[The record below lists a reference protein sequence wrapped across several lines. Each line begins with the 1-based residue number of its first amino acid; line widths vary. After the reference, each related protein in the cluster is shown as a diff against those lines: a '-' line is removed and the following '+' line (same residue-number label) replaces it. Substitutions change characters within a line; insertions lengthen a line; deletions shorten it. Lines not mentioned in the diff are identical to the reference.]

1 MKRMPGTW
9 GLNLFDRLHL
19 GHQVMIDRLSEMP
32 NPVAC
37 VTAGDLVGPG
47 LELEALIQPVDI
59 RERNLREYILKSKLE
74 DTISVKSFTKI
85 EDLLEIQGDTTFM
98 MYEGPCCTEI
108 ESGALNIR
116 KDRMGVIDNIEYLKP
131 VRAHDGGKL
140 ASARIRLGEID
151 REGRRLIG
159 TKEPPREL
167 QLEGRAGLKIPKG
180 EVFATKDGPPEKR
193 VVSKIREE
201 SPSCVI
207 AVGDVTSSTILK
219 EGFTPDVM
227 IVDGIT
233 KRGPFEEQFSA
244 RQVYKIF
251 NPAAVIYPEAWSVI
265 DTAIHNDSNSLII
278 VEGEEDLMGFPAVL
292 LAPDDSA
299 VLYGQ
304 PDVGIVWIPI
314 NEVNRKISR
323 DLLDDMPII
332 QS

>member
-1 MKRMPGTW
+1 MPGTW
-9 GLNLFDRLHL
+9 GLNLFDRLHI

-32 NPVAC
+32 DSVAC
-37 VTAGDLVGPG
+37 VTSGELVGPG

-59 RERNLREYILKSKLE
+59 REKNLREYVRSVKL
-74 DTISVKSFTKI
+74 DDVISVKSFTKVD
-85 EDLLEIQGDTTFM
+85 DLLAIEGNATFL

-108 ESGALNIR
+108 ESGALKLR
-116 KDRMGVIDNIEYLKP
+116 KEKMGLNDEVEYLKP
-131 VRAHDGGKL
+131 VRAHDGEKI

-167 QLEGRAGLKIPKG
+167 QIEGRSGLKSPKG
-180 EVFATKDGPPEKR
+180 EVFAAKDGPPEKR
-193 VVSKIREE
+193 VVTKIREE
-201 SPSCVI
+201 SPECVI
-207 AVGDVTSSTILK
+207 AVGDVTSSTLLK
-219 EGFTPDVM
+219 EGFTPEVM

-233 KRGPFEEQFSA
+233 KRGPFEEQFTA
-244 RQVYKIF
+244 DRVYKIF

-265 DTAIHNDSNSLII
+265 DTAINDDANSLII

-292 LAPDDSA
+292 LAPEGSA

-314 NEVNRKISR
+314 NKENRKIAS
-323 DLLDDMPII
+323 DLLEQMPVI
-332 QS
+332 QA

>member
-1 MKRMPGTW
+1 MPGTW
-9 GLNLFDRLHL
+9 GLNLFDRLHI

-32 NPVAC
+32 DSVAC
-37 VTAGDLVGPG
+37 VTSGELVGPG

-59 RERNLREYILKSKLE
+59 REKNLREYVRSVKL
-74 DTISVKSFTKI
+74 DDVISVKSFTKVD
-85 EDLLEIQGDTTFM
+85 DLLTIEGNATFL

-108 ESGALNIR
+108 ESGALKLR
-116 KDRMGVIDNIEYLKP
+116 KEKMGLNDEVEYLKP
-131 VRAHDGGKL
+131 VRAHDGEKI

-167 QLEGRAGLKIPKG
+167 QIEGRSGLKSPKG
-180 EVFATKDGPPEKR
+180 EVFAAKDGPPEKR
-193 VVSKIREE
+193 VVTKIREE
-201 SPSCVI
+201 SPECVI
-207 AVGDVTSSTILK
+207 AVGDVTSSTLLK
-219 EGFTPDVM
+219 EGFTPEVM

-233 KRGPFEEQFSA
+233 KRGPFEEQFTA
-244 RQVYKIF
+244 DRVYKIF

-265 DTAIHNDSNSLII
+265 DTAINDDANSLII

-292 LAPDDSA
+292 LAPEGSA

-314 NEVNRKISR
+314 NKENRKIAS
-323 DLLDDMPII
+323 DLLEQMPVI
-332 QS
+332 QA